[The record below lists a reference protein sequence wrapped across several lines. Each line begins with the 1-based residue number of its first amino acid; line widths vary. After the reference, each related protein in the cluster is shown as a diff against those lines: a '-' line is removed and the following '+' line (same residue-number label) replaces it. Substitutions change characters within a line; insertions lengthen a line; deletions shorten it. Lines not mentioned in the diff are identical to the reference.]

1 MRIKAAVRV
10 APGTA
15 WKPTGQ
21 RIITRRRIVI
31 EGQTETWRQA
41 DHRKR
46 PGPSAP
52 LSACGLCLSLLPA
65 NTGFQL
71 LGGRSVGDSNESDSA
86 VPFLPRSLL
95 SKFLSLCL
103 CPFPVS
109 LSLCPSLCS
118 VSLCLS
124 PPPAALGA
132 LSPCLPLPQI
142 SPLLNHLIIVPL

>member
-1 MRIKAAVRV
+1 MRIKAGVRV
-10 APGTA
+10 APGIA
-15 WKPTGQ
+15 WKPKGQ
-21 RIITRRRIVI
+21 TVITRRRMAI
-31 EGQTETWRQA
+31 EGQRETWRQA
-41 DHRKR
+41 DYRKR

-65 NTGFQL
+65 NTVFQL
-71 LGGRSVGDSNESDSA
+71 LRGRSVGDSNESDSS

-109 LSLCPSLCS
+109 LSLCSSLCS

-124 PPPAALGA
+124 PPPAGLGA
-132 LSPCLPLPQI
+132 PTPCLPLP
-142 SPLLNHLIIVPL
+142 LNLSFA